1 MRFLS
6 TSITALATLVALVV
20 ASSSKRAGTID
31 APTAGTS
38 ISTGSSIPFGYGAAN
53 WCHNGYSP
61 ITIWLSGTVPTAL
74 NATGGLPEGTYIEY
88 YGNYLED
95 NFNIGP
101 LPPVPPTSLTIPDI
115 SSYPTGSNLF
125 LSVVEEALPG
135 TCPGGVSQPAQY
147 EFTSVSLMVV

>member
-1 MRFLS
+1 
-6 TSITALATLVALVV
+6 
-20 ASSSKRAGTID
+20 
-31 APTAGTS
+31 
-38 ISTGSSIPFGYGAAN
+38 
-53 WCHNGYSP
+53 
-61 ITIWLSGTVPTAL
+61 VPTAL

-95 NFNIGP
+95 NFSSFKSSQAAYFPALTCPPFSDIGP

-135 TCPGGVSQPAQY
+135 TCPGVWALSTATGFLLTQYVDRVSR
-147 EFTSVSLMVV
+147 SLPNTNSPRCLSWLSRSLIAGKSEWAVYLRYQTRFL

>member
-6 TSITALATLVALVV
+6 TSIAALASLVAPVV
-20 ASSSKRAGTID
+20 ASSSKPPFRSVT
-31 APTAGTS
+31 APRTGATTAAHPS
-38 ISTGSSIPFGYGAAN
+38 RFG
-53 WCHNGYSP
+53 
-61 ITIWLSGTVPTAL
+61 SGTAPTAL

-95 NFNIGP
+95 NFNIRP